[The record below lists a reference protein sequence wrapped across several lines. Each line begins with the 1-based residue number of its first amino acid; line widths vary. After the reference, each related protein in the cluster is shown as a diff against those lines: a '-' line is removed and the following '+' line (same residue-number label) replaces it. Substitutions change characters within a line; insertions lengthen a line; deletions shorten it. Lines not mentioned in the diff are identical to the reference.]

1 MTGRHRGP
9 RSIDAR
15 EELRQVGATTELSAT
30 LAALMGQAWPF
41 VRCTGAG
48 TLGALAN
55 VALEDEV
62 VVLPRLRA
70 GRLHL
75 GFLGN
80 LIVSVTMAHVMG
92 HDFGTAFFAA
102 VCGTTTLRSFKARI
116 ESAFE
121 HERKEIG
128 EQDDAG

>member
-1 MTGRHRGP
+1 
-9 RSIDAR
+9 
-15 EELRQVGATTELSAT
+15 VGEATELAAT

-41 VRCTGAG
+41 VRCSSAG
-48 TLGALAN
+48 VLGALAN

-62 VVLPRLRA
+62 VVLPRLSH
-70 GRLHL
+70 GKLYL

-80 LIVSVTMAHVMG
+80 LIVSVTMAHVVD

-102 VCGTTTLRSFKARI
+102 VCGTTTLRTFKARI

-128 EQDDAG
+128 EGNDAG

>member
-1 MTGRHRGP
+1 MLT
-9 RSIDAR
+9 ALA
-15 EELRQVGATTELSAT
+15 ELVGH
-30 LAALMGQAWPF
+30 AWPF
-41 VRCTGAG
+41 VRCTTAG
-48 TLGALAN
+48 LLGALAN
-55 VALEDEV
+55 VALEDET
-62 VVLPRLRA
+62 VVLPRLDD

-75 GFLGN
+75 GFFGN
-80 LIVSVTMAHVMG
+80 LIVSVTMAHVVD

-128 EQDDAG
+128 D